1 MTILNIYM
9 SNKWVPQYIRHILTD
24 VRGKID
30 SNTIILGDFNTP
42 VTSMDRTSGEKIVKE
57 I

>member
-9 SNKWVPQYIRHILTD
+9 SNKGVPQYIRHMLTD

-42 VTSMDRTSGEKIVKE
+42 VTSMDRTSGEKIDKE